1 MPSFS
6 SVKARIFDLSGR
18 YVEASNEMGCT
29 SIENVRLAYEGDEKV
44 ILAFLF
50 ALTRLVGIMS
60 KMISVAVFDASR
72 IHAPSVIV

>member
-1 MPSFS
+1 
-6 SVKARIFDLSGR
+6 
-18 YVEASNEMGCT
+18 MGCT